1 MLAWVVI
8 YRRQHRQAHKPKPIR
23 LFRSGPIHSFPS
35 FLTSLHHYLLTSSF
49 PYPLPSSV
57 CCNSFVCRSYENYR
71 GVYQQFPFWNEST
84 RSNVEESL
92 ITRHHISSS
101 FFSNPCA
108 LFCTP
113 LHFFALSQNST
124 RFLSSASA
132 LFAKKH
138 TLWAGSHSAS
148 AQVSCEK
155 CGASAHTISRY
166 NWERGRKA
174 AD

>member
-8 YRRQHRQAHKPKPIR
+8 YRRQHRQAQGDPP
-23 LFRSGPIHSFPS
+23 FRSGPIHSFPS

-49 PYPLPSSV
+49 PYALPSSV

-92 ITRHHISSS
+92 AIIFKLFLFKSLRTLLNSV
-101 FFSNPCA
+101 A
-108 LFCTP
+108 LFCT
-113 LHFFALSQNST
+113 LAKLNSFPFK
-124 RFLSSASA
+124 RFRTLC
-132 LFAKKH
+132 KKTH
-138 TLWAGSHSAS
+138 TLGGSHSAS

-166 NWERGRKA
+166 NWERGPKA